1 MLPLDLSSLLK
12 VFNMGKT
19 LLKYSSNLR
28 ASECTTVRLNRGL
41 KVLLCIYF
49 KKFTSQKVF
58 EKLFNVN
65 NALLFL

>member
-1 MLPLDLSSLLK
+1 MLPLDLSTLFK

-28 ASECTTVRLNRGL
+28 AFECTIVCLKGSL

-65 NALLFL
+65 NAFLFL